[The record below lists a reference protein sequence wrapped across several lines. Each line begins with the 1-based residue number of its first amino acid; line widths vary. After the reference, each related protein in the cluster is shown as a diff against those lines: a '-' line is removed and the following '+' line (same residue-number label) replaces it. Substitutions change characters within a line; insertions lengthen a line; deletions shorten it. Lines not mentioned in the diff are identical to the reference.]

1 MKERLSIS
9 LLQEWDLKVFTD
21 PKYGNEQ
28 RLISEYL
35 NRYKY
40 NTDSV
45 IVAGKISIID
55 LTNSTQLSNY
65 KSRISLSD
73 LAGIIVSIRDFDERV
88 QKGDASLVSEISKS
102 TAHFLDNEE
111 GKGVNLFSFA
121 SKYCHYHNYCIY
133 GRDDYSIFDSVVSKY
148 LHEYS
153 LESNPIDKRTPD
165 KWRRDSDYETFNSYI
180 NEILDANGIC
190 SNVEGRKRCFDHYL
204 WFKHREKDTN
214 IK

>member
-9 LLQEWDLKVFTD
+9 LLQEWDLKVFKD

-73 LAGIIVSIRDFDERV
+73 LAGIIVSIRDFD
-88 QKGDASLVSEISKS
+88 
-102 TAHFLDNEE
+102 
-111 GKGVNLFSFA
+111 
-121 SKYCHYHNYCIY
+121 
-133 GRDDYSIFDSVVSKY
+133 
-148 LHEYS
+148 
-153 LESNPIDKRTPD
+153 
-165 KWRRDSDYETFNSYI
+165 
-180 NEILDANGIC
+180 
-190 SNVEGRKRCFDHYL
+190 
-204 WFKHREKDTN
+204 
-214 IK
+214 